1 MALNTFERDTL
12 AEIKARVMAKQP
24 VADWEKQMVLDLLRR
39 EGAQVDTRVIERA
52 RNSGFNVNGINTI

>member
-12 AEIKARVMAKQP
+12 VEIKARVMAKQP
-24 VADWEKQMVLDLLRR
+24 VADWERQIILDLLRR
-39 EGAQVDTRVIERA
+39 EGAQVDPQVIERA